1 MRLEQKERV
10 VERLTEHMREAPAMI
25 VTDYRGLT
33 VTQVAEVRRSLRE
46 AGATFHVAKNT
57 LARLAAK
64 QADRPDLIALLEGP
78 TAIAFVADD
87 PAAAAKKLSEIAR
100 QTRILEVRGGVMEG
114 QTLSAADV
122 RALGDLPPEGRAP
135 GPGGRRHRQPGA
147 GGLQRARSTAAG
159 VPGRHR
165 PVHPEA
171 TGGRGRLDSRRAT
184 CL

>member
-57 LARLAAK
+57 LARIAAK
-64 QADRPDLIALLEGP
+64 QADKPDLIALLEGP
-78 TAIAFVADD
+78 TAITFVADD

-100 QTRILEVRGGVMEG
+100 QTRILEVRGGLMEG

-122 RALGDLPPEGRAP
+122 RALGDLPPKDVLQAQVVGAIASPVQGAYNVLAAP
-135 GPGGRRHRQPGA
+135 LREFLFVLDQYIEKRQ
-147 GGLQRARSTAAG
+147 AA
-159 VPGRHR
+159 
-165 PVHPEA
+165 EA
-171 TGGRGRLDSRRAT
+171 A
-184 CL
+184 